1 MSFATLLH
9 HYLCLSVASI
19 TQVAHVSTACGILS
33 TIDKHSSQATQALAP
48 STASCT
54 PSPDGRYPSRYT
66 DTHHHVPV
74 SAHLANKPHPSS
86 LAVAKGCHPKA
97 TLHLTDQAV
106 MLSLMQ
112 RNTAL
117 NSLESSVAP
126 SVYDWGQPTP
136 TGLPTQPDVILAA
149 DCIYFEPAF
158 PLLLSTLQ
166 DLIGERT
173 VCYFACVKRRKADAQ
188 FMKSARKVFDVR
200 VVEDDPFEEE
210 WKGMNS
216 NL

>member
-1 MSFATLLH
+1 MSFAIATPLLVSL
-9 HYLCLSVASI
+9 YVAPI
-19 TQVAHVSTACGILS
+19 TQVIHVSTACGILS
-33 TIDKHSSQATQALAP
+33 TIDKHSSHATQALAP

-54 PSPDGRYPSRYT
+54 PSPDGNSLTLFHTPPCATSLT
-66 DTHHHVPV
+66 ETTP
-74 SAHLANKPHPSS
+74 S
-86 LAVAKGCHPKA
+86 LAVAKGCNPKA

-117 NSLESSVAP
+117 NGLESSVAP

-136 TGLPTQPDVILAA
+136 TGLPAQPDVILAA

-188 FMKSARKVFDVR
+188 FMKAARKVLDVQ

>member
-19 TQVAHVSTACGILS
+19 TQVTHVSTACGILS

-149 DCIYFEPAF
+149 DCI
-158 PLLLSTLQ
+158 
-166 DLIGERT
+166 
-173 VCYFACVKRRKADAQ
+173 
-188 FMKSARKVFDVR
+188 
-200 VVEDDPFEEE
+200 
-210 WKGMNS
+210 
-216 NL
+216 

>member
-1 MSFATLLH
+1 MLHLLYFAPCPRAAH
-9 HYLCLSVASI
+9 HI
-19 TQVAHVSTACGILS
+19 HVSIACGIS
-33 TIDKHSSQATQALAP
+33 SNIDKHSSQTTQALAP
-48 STASCT
+48 SICLMHAITRYHDINTHTTDNET
-54 PSPDGRYPSRYT
+54 PKLT
-66 DTHHHVPV
+66 
-74 SAHLANKPHPSS
+74 KPPS
-86 LAVAKGCHPKA
+86 LAVAKGCAPLKA
-97 TLHLTDQAV
+97 TLHMTDQLT
-106 MLSLMQ
+106 MLPLMQ

-117 NSLESSVAP
+117 NALEHTVAP

-136 TGLPTQPDVILAA
+136 TGLPAQPDVILAA

-188 FMKSARKVFDVR
+188 FMKAARKVFDVQ
-200 VVEDDPFEEE
+200 VVGDDPFEEE
-210 WKGMNS
+210 WRGMNS

>member
-1 MSFATLLH
+1 M
-9 HYLCLSVASI
+9 
-19 TQVAHVSTACGILS
+19 
-33 TIDKHSSQATQALAP
+33 
-48 STASCT
+48 
-54 PSPDGRYPSRYT
+54 
-66 DTHHHVPV
+66 
-74 SAHLANKPHPSS
+74 
-86 LAVAKGCHPKA
+86 
-97 TLHLTDQAV
+97 TDQLT
-106 MLSLMQ
+106 MLPLMQ

-117 NSLESSVAP
+117 NALEHTVAP

-136 TGLPTQPDVILAA
+136 TGLPAQPDVILAA

-188 FMKSARKVFDVR
+188 FMKAARKVFDVQ
-200 VVEDDPFEEE
+200 VVGDDPFEEE
-210 WKGMNS
+210 WRGMNS

>member
-1 MSFATLLH
+1 MHAITRWEFPHAISHTPPCATSL
-9 HYLCLSVASI
+9 
-19 TQVAHVSTACGILS
+19 TET
-33 TIDKHSSQATQALAP
+33 
-48 STASCT
+48 T
-54 PSPDGRYPSRYT
+54 P
-66 DTHHHVPV
+66 
-74 SAHLANKPHPSS
+74 S
-86 LAVAKGCHPKA
+86 LAVAKGCNPKA

-117 NSLESSVAP
+117 NGLESSVAP

-136 TGLPTQPDVILAA
+136 TGLPAQPDVILAA

-188 FMKSARKVFDVR
+188 FMKAARKVLDVQ
-200 VVEDDPFEEE
+200 VVDEFEFV
-210 WKGMNS
+210 S
-216 NL
+216 L